1 MRFAS
6 LGSGSAG
13 NCMVIEQASLVST
26 TRLLL
31 DCGFGVS
38 ELVKRLQRLDV
49 LPEQISGI
57 LVTHEH
63 DDHAKGAFKFAA
75 KYGVPVWLSHG
86 SLKMCERYM
95 PYNTKI
101 TLNII
106 DSHSKFVIEHIEVT
120 PYPVPHDAREP
131 TQFTF
136 SDGKS
141 KLGVLT
147 DAGSSTQ
154 HIEQVLSGCDALVL
168 ECNHDL
174 NMLEKSAYPYSLKKR
189 VGSRLGH
196 LDNASAAV
204 LLAKLDNSKLK
215 HIIAAHLSA
224 KNNTPEL
231 AKQALS
237 RALGCT
243 QDWIGIAQQED
254 GFGWRGF

>member
-6 LGSGSAG
+6 IGSGSAG
-13 NCMVIEQASLVST
+13 NCLVVEHAN

-31 DCGFGVS
+31 DCGFSSNEV
-38 ELVKRLQRLDV
+38 VKRLQKLD
-49 LPEQISGI
+49 LMPEQISGV

-63 DDHAKGAFKFAA
+63 DDHAKGAFKFSA
-75 KYGVPVWLSHG
+75 KYNVPVWLTHG
-86 SLKMCERYM
+86 SLKMCERYI
-95 PYNTKI
+95 PQGADI
-101 TLNII
+101 QLNII
-106 DSHSKFVIEHIEVT
+106 DSHTQLSIQDIQVN

-136 SDGKS
+136 SDGQF

-147 DAGSSTQ
+147 DAGSSTA
-154 HIEQVLSGCDALVL
+154 HIEQVLSACDALVL

-174 NMLEKSAYPYSLKKR
+174 TMLENGPYAWALKKR

-196 LDNASAAV
+196 LDNQSAAV

-224 KNNTPEL
+224 KNNTPSL
-231 AKQALS
+231 AQKALS
-237 RALGCT
+237 AVLNCT
-243 QDWIGIAQQED
+243 QDWVGIAQQD
-254 GFGWRGF
+254 NGFAWRSF